1 MEAAASSPAMDS
13 VAERSDRLMVA
24 DAVSLARL
32 SRLGDAAAEAGADAD
47 AEAEADADDGCGSR
61 RRRADAMLPARP
73 NWLADS
79 QSLPP
84 PSDAEPDADSADT
97 LASPVAQKK
106 EKNNVIF
113 HRSPAKTLE
122 DPITLG
128 KTG

>member
-32 SRLGDAAAEAGADAD
+32 SRLGDAD

>member
-32 SRLGDAAAEAGADAD
+32 SRLGDADAD
-47 AEAEADADDGCGSR
+47 AEADADDGCGSR

>member
-1 MEAAASSPAMDS
+1 MDS

-32 SRLGDAAAEAGADAD
+32 SRLGDADAD
-47 AEAEADADDGCGSR
+47 AEADADDGCGSR